1 MRVSDNPLV
10 YLIDTPGI
18 SLPNIQ
24 NLEMGMKLAAC
35 GNIYTFKIFFIYILI
50 LIFFIYLI

>member
-18 SLPNIQ
+18 SLPNIK

-35 GNIYTFKIFFIYILI
+35 GNIYTFMIFFHLHTN
-50 LIFFIYLI
+50 FDIYLFI

>member
-18 SLPNIQ
+18 SLPNIK

-35 GNIYTFKIFFIYILI
+35 GNIYTFL
-50 LIFFIYLI
+50 